1 MTRTGRGGAD
11 RSGDQAPAGAAAP
24 GGGGTAPGGGGTP
37 GSGAAPGEGGG
48 AGTGWG
54 AGTDWDAVAP
64 GFDAGA
70 DHGLRDPAVR
80 DAWAGRLTAWLP
92 AAPAD
97 VLDLGCGTGS
107 LALLAARAG
116 HRVTASDRSAAMLA

>member
-1 MTRTGRGGAD
+1 RTGHARRGTGGRTGGARRMTEAD
-11 RSGDQAPAGAAAP
+11 
-24 GGGGTAPGGGGTP
+24 
-37 GSGAAPGEGGG
+37 
-48 AGTGWG
+48 TGWG

-64 GFDAGA
+64 GFDAEA
-70 DHGLRDPAVR
+70 DHGLHDPAVR
-80 DAWAGRLTAWLP
+80 EAWADRLARWLP

-116 HRVTASDRSAAMLA
+116 HRVTAADRSAAMLAAARTKLAGTGTRLVRAD